1 MVAATAPGP
10 ALGRRARWPRAAS
23 LLAALTLVGTACG
36 AKIVRLTR
44 KGAYEQAVDEAKE
57 RKVAPR
63 GKAAR
68 AFATSLSELSRHDEA
83 RAVLLAD
90 YRHGGD
96 LRSLVALAD
105 LERSLGLDG
114 IAASHYGRIIDLSRE
129 TLAGRQD
136 VCTLLR
142 RRASVW
148 ATEGSGLAAEQD
160 LERSRRACG
169 EPTDAAAVAELE
181 VLQRRVD
188 QAAQAQVDA
197 RVARSR
203 CIDACDDEPDDA
215 LQRARRDALDQ
226 ARTEGPA
233 ALRRVAAQLRVEL
246 PPGDVV
252 AILAA
257 DLRGLAGAALITDDE
272 VRSMVG
278 GMRWP
283 VLAPVVMTQPTEVS
297 AYVQLRLAA
306 VMSDVPVT
314 LRSRTGPGELDLWLA
329 TAVETTG
336 DDAWRIL
343 AWAGDRAGAELALGQ
358 VWRPRR
364 RPSAAVEG
372 SGAEQSA
379 ADEPGAEGPAAQ
391 GPAAEPTPPVVGGI
405 EPPAHWTAR
414 VEPTAGSL
422 PALLLEARLRHVA
435 GQGERALGIVRYV
448 AARALAAGVPGVDSL
463 VAAEAAWHLAH
474 GRPWHAIAVAEV
486 VPRPATA
493 RVASAAATALR
504 LTQAWCGGPCND
516 DLDRTRVELALGEA
530 WVREQE
536 DTVVE
541 RSRSRSR
548 PAGQVDACPTLGEL
562 LATDATGR
570 LAEVLRAARREP
582 GAPGQALA
590 LREAI
595 EADLGLGCA
604 GRYVLPLLRERGHQ
618 ATAASLG
625 EFLAHD
631 ASLDAAEALTV
642 HAGLAIVGGPAQRAD
657 LLATAAGAAAADPAL
672 TWRTL
677 ARYAHASGRRE
688 LTLRSLRE
696 ALLHTPGL
704 DDPQLHRALVLASL
718 AGIDDGWSLR
728 ETEAG
733 RAEPATH
740 VRDLVERADPA
751 ARWAIREDLA
761 RGLASQP
768 WFDADARV
776 RLEPALLP
784 DPELVAA
791 HPVAR
796 AWMGLASGRDL
807 DLRPAD
813 IGPLDLGQLEL
824 LVTMR
829 SLSALPEATEAFV
842 DPADLQ
848 AVRLALAQ
856 HGRDWTLRWRT
867 AIGLAVYG
875 DPGRRV
881 QAMAHLL
888 EMAEPAAREALVDV
902 LLEDP
907 AVVQPGAQGELL
919 EAPLCASPDA
929 RLAIVF
935 GLPPDS
941 LGL

>member
-1 MVAATAPGP
+1 MT
-10 ALGRRARWPRAAS
+10 RWRRAAS

-44 KGAYEQAVDEAKE
+44 KGAYEQAVDEAKQ

-68 AFATSLSELSRHDEA
+68 AFATSLSELLRHDEA

-136 VCTLLR
+136 VCSLLQ

-148 ATEGSGLAAEQD
+148 ATEGAGLAAEQD
-160 LERSRRACG
+160 LERSHRACG
-169 EPTDAAAVAELE
+169 EPTDAAAVAQLE

-188 QAAQAQVDA
+188 EAAQAQVDA

-203 CIDACDDEPDDA
+203 CTDACDDQPDGA
-215 LQRARRDALDQ
+215 LHRARRDALEQ
-226 ARTEGPA
+226 ARAEGPA
-233 ALRRVAAQLRVEL
+233 ALRRAAVYLRVEL
-246 PPGDVV
+246 PPDDVV
-252 AILAA
+252 TILAA
-257 DLRGLAGAALITDDE
+257 DLRGQAGAALITDDE

-283 VLAPVVMTQPTEVS
+283 ALAPAVMTQPTEVS

-336 DDAWRIL
+336 DFAWRIL

-364 RPSAAVEG
+364 RAVAAVEG
-372 SGAEQSA
+372 SAVEGSA
-379 ADEPGAEGPAAQ
+379 AEGS
-391 GPAAEPTPPVVGGI
+391 AAEPTPPVVGGI

-414 VEPTAGSL
+414 VEPTARSL
-422 PALLLEARLRHVA
+422 PALLLEARLRQVA
-435 GQGERALGIVRYV
+435 GQGERALGIARYV
-448 AARALAAGVPGVDSL
+448 AARALAAEVPGVDSL

-474 GRPWHAIAVAEV
+474 GRPWHAMAVAEV
-486 VPRPATA
+486 VPRPAAA

-504 LTQAWCGGPCND
+504 LTQAFCGGPCND

-536 DTVVE
+536 DTVVA
-541 RSRSRSR
+541 RSRARSR

-642 HAGLAIVGGPAQRAD
+642 HAGLAIVGGPVQRAD
-657 LLATAAGAAAADPAL
+657 LLATAAGAASADPAL

-740 VRDLVERADPA
+740 VRDLVDRADPA

-784 DPELVAA
+784 DPERAAA
-791 HPVAR
+791 HPLAR
-796 AWMGLASGRDL
+796 AWLGLASGRTP

-824 LVTMR
+824 LVAMR
-829 SLSALPEATEAFV
+829 SLSGLPEATEAFV

-848 AVRLALAQ
+848 GVRFALAQ
-856 HGRDWTLRWRT
+856 HSRDWTVRWRT

-881 QAMAHLL
+881 QAMVQLL
-888 EMAEPAAREALVDV
+888 QMAEPATREALIDV

-907 AVVQPGAQGELL
+907 AVVQPGVQGGLL
-919 EAPLCASPDA
+919 EAPLCASPDD

-935 GLPPDS
+935 GLRPDS